1 MNSAIYEG
9 TVVHARL
16 SPTTHRFTYRV
27 YYMLFDLDE
36 LDDLDRRLRWFSH
49 NRFNALSLHD
59 TDHGADDGRSL
70 KEWIATTLE
79 ESGFDFEL
87 GRVEMLAF
95 PRILGYVFNPISVW
109 YCRDTDGVVRAV
121 LHEVRNTFG
130 DKHCYLSAVDA
141 TNPTQ
146 TFGKRLHVS
155 PFMDMEKRYDFS
167 LTMPESAVGI
177 RIRESDAAGD
187 EMFRAAFTGRRRELD
202 DRSLLTMFVKY
213 PLVTVKTI
221 AAIHFEAIR
230 LWVKR
235 VPFFRRPTP
244 PTEPVTVHTMVS
256 T

>member
-1 MNSAIYEG
+1 MPGVTGDA
-9 TVVHARL
+9 
-16 SPTTHRFTYRV
+16 
-27 YYMLFDLDE
+27 
-36 LDDLDRRLRWFSH
+36 
-49 NRFNALSLHD
+49 
-59 TDHGADDGRSL
+59 
-70 KEWIATTLE
+70 
-79 ESGFDFEL
+79 
-87 GRVEMLAF
+87 
-95 PRILGYVFNPISVW
+95 SV
-109 YCRDTDGVVRAV
+109 
-121 LHEVRNTFG
+121 
-130 DKHCYLSAVDA
+130 
-141 TNPTQ
+141 
-146 TFGKRLHVS
+146 
-155 PFMDMEKRYDFS
+155 DMEKRYDFS